1 MWEKLGAFWQSVF
14 GFVRTSVAGPLS
26 EIRIIDIIDIALL
39 SIVFFWMYKF
49 IRQRRAGPLAL
60 GLLLFIVAALIGSL
74 FDIRAMKFIFEN
86 FYQVGMIAIIIIFQ
100 SDLRAVL
107 ERVGNTPIKTFRN
120 FTDNDIKAYE
130 NIAETIATVCDSLS
144 RTKTGALIVL
154 ERETK
159 LGDYT
164 GQGVILNAEIS
175 QMLLRNLFFNKA
187 PLHDGAVLIRGRR
200 IYAAGCYLPMS
211 SADVNKDLGTRHRA
225 GIGLSEVSDAVVII
239 VSEET
244 GTVSVAVGGEL
255 QRGFNYGSLRQEIIS
270 RMIPEEVRN
279 RKLNSVRKAG
289 RSSRR
294 KNEKRGER

>member
-1 MWEKLGAFWQSVF
+1 MWEKLGTFWQSVF
-14 GFVRTSVAGPLS
+14 GFIRTSVAGPLS

-120 FTDNDIKAYE
+120 FTDSDIRAYE
-130 NIAETIATVCDSLS
+130 NIAETIAAVCDSLS

>member
-1 MWEKLGAFWQSVF
+1 MWEKLGAFCQSVF
-14 GFVRTSVAGPLS
+14 GFIRTSVAGPLS

-107 ERVGNTPIKTFRN
+107 ERVGTTPIKTLRN
-120 FTDNDIKAYE
+120 FTDNDIRAYE

-211 SADVNKDLGTRHRA
+211 NADVNKDLGTRHRA

-279 RKLNSVRKAG
+279 RKLNAVRKSGKSSARRAG
-289 RSSRR
+289 
-294 KNEKRGER
+294 KRGER